1 MVNALVVCRAGVG
14 SSMLLQTKI
23 EQICAKRGYRID
35 VTHGKLDD
43 LVDFGGDVI
52 VTMSDFAPEIE
63 GKFPNVISI
72 FDITNDDEI
81 ASKLD
86 EFVSANSHGA
96 SAADDKKAVD
106 VFLGIMKE
114 QVNAFIDGI
123 DYDSITAAKRLIQE
137 SEANGGRLHVTGI
150 GKPGHVSGYA
160 ASLFSSTG
168 TPTYELHGTECV
180 HGSAGQVKPGD
191 VVIAISNSGN
201 TSELK
206 ATVSCLKGNGV
217 KIISLTGN
225 PDSWLAEQGDVVLI
239 AGVKEEG
246 DPMNKPPRASIIVE
260 ILMLQSLSILL
271 QEDFGLNPQQYVK
284 WHPGGSLGAS
294 IREGK

>member
-225 PDSWLAEQGDVVLI
+225 PDSWLAEQGDVALI
-239 AGVKEEG
+239 AGGKEEG

>member
-106 VFLGIMKE
+106 VFLDIMKE
-114 QVNAFIDGI
+114 QVNAFIGGI

-225 PDSWLAEQGDVVLI
+225 PDSWLAEQGDVTLI

>member
-1 MVNALVVCRAGVG
+1 MVKALVVCRAGVG

-23 EQICAKRGYRID
+23 EQICAKRGYKIE
-35 VTHGKLDD
+35 VNHGKLDD
-43 LVDFGGDVI
+43 LVGFDGDVI
-52 VTMSDFAPEIE
+52 VTMSDLASEIE
-63 GKFPNVISI
+63 GKFPHIVSI
-72 FDITNDDEI
+72 FDITNEEEI
-81 ASKLD
+81 GQKMG
-86 EFVSANSHGA
+86 EFINAYDGMP
-96 SAADDKKAVD
+96 SAADDKARVD
-106 VFLGIMKE
+106 VFLGIMQE
-114 QVNAFIDGI
+114 QVKAFIDSI
-123 DYDSITAAKRLIQE
+123 DYDSITAAKRLIQDA
-137 SEANGGRLHVTGI
+137 EAKGGRLHVTGI

-168 TPTYELHGTECV
+168 TPTYEL
-180 HGSAGQVKPGD
+180 
-191 VVIAISNSGN
+191 
-201 TSELK
+201 K
-206 ATVSCLKGNGV
+206 ATVTCLKGNGV

-225 PDSWLAEQGDVVLI
+225 PDSWLAKEGDVTLI

-271 QEDFGLNPQQYVK
+271 QEDFGLDPKQYVK